1 MAPVRAQRGKDILA
15 AFSSD
20 LARKGGLVDDNV
32 IGGSETNPSNPN
44 DDFNNGNGRGG
55 KFKRKKKNSQTG
67 SD

>member
-1 MAPVRAQRGKDILA
+1 DRPVGRGRATEIVG
-15 AFSSD
+15 AFRSELSRR
-20 LARKGGLVDDNV
+20 AGVVPADDSV
-32 IGGSETNPSNPN
+32 ISETNPSNPV